1 MSGAYL
7 GTLEQNDPLYGFML
21 RDIMPKA
28 ESEVRDPVFH
38 VSRLPGSNM
47 VFKYHEERTRKK
59 FIGKFY
65 RNFEPAKEIRLR
77 GEFDNLNRARA
88 LGLTRLPNYVVRP
101 FGRDRD
107 IGLGLMEEYVEGKDL
122 DHYIRRA
129 VHEGRDKR
137 LKQRLTELASFLA
150 VLHKKTATG
159 KFLDLAPSL
168 KYFGKVLD
176 KLKRKGAVDES
187 QCREFLALETRW
199 RERDFMRRDEE
210 VVIHGD
216 ATPTNFLFPKEKG
229 VIAIDLER
237 MRDGDRMFDVGMV
250 CGELKHAFIWRTGNK
265 YQAEEYIGHFLDEYS
280 RKFKNSGKFYCS
292 MVRRNPFYMALTELR
307 IARNSWLDR
316 GHRAMLVKEAKECL
330 RWGLRIK

>member
-1 MSGAYL
+1 MSGVYL
-7 GTLEQNDPLYGFML
+7 GMLEQNDPLYGFMVK
-21 RDIMPKA
+21 DIMPKA

-47 VFKYHEERTRKK
+47 VFKYHEERTRKQ

-65 RNFEPAKEIRLR
+65 RHFEPAKEQRLR

-101 FGRDRD
+101 FGRDREM
-107 IGLGLMEEYVEGKDL
+107 GLGLMEEYVEGNDL

-129 VHEGRDKR
+129 VHEGRGKR
-137 LKQRLTELASFLA
+137 LKRRLTELASFLA

-159 KFLDLAPSL
+159 RFLDISPSV
-168 KYFGKVLD
+168 KYFEKVLE
-176 KLKRKGAVDES
+176 KLRRKGVIDEAQRGDFRS
-187 QCREFLALETRW
+187 LEERW

-210 VVIHGD
+210 VAIHGD

-265 YQAEEYIGHFLDEYS
+265 YMAEEYIGHFLDEYS
-280 RKFKNSGKFYCS
+280 GNFKNSGKIYRS
-292 MVRRNPFYMALTELR
+292 LVRRNPFYMALTELR
-307 IARNSWLDR
+307 IARNGWLDR